1 MGGGI
6 AQLTADRGL
15 PTRMKDIKNEQLAGG
30 FAAAARIWKEKLK
43 KRRMTRTEFA
53 QKMAL
58 LSGTLD
64 YSGFEGCDLTIEAVL
79 EKLAVKHAVL
89 ADWEKVA
96 SPTAIFASNT
106 STLPI
111 TEIAKAAAHPERVVG
126 MHFFSPVHKMP
137 LVEVIWGEKTDP
149 EVTATIFDLA
159 RKMGKTPVVVKD
171 APGFLVNRLLS
182 PYLGEGARVLLA
194 GMPMEAIDK
203 AMRAFGMPVGPIEL
217 LDEVGIDVATKGA
230 ETLAAAWP
238 ERMPLEPA
246 FSRMIEKGRLGRKV
260 KKGFYAYI
268 GDKKAGPD
276 GTCYFD
282 LGLKAPAGAR
292 LSTEALVDRLILP
305 MVNEAAFCLEDGIV
319 ASPAKLDLAMIF
331 GTGFPPFR
339 GGPLRYADSLG
350 LANVVG
356 KLEALAKEHGPRFT
370 PAPFLAELAQK
381 GKTFHQE

>member
-1 MGGGI
+1 
-6 AQLTADRGL
+6 
-15 PTRMKDIKNEQLAGG
+15 
-30 FAAAARIWKEKLK
+30 
-43 KRRMTRTEFA
+43 
-53 QKMAL
+53 
-58 LSGTLD
+58 
-64 YSGFEGCDLTIEAVL
+64 
-79 EKLAVKHAVL
+79 
-89 ADWEKVA
+89 
-96 SPTAIFASNT
+96 
-106 STLPI
+106 
-111 TEIAKAAAHPERVVG
+111 

-159 RKMGKTPVVVKD
+159 KRMGKTPVVVKD

-182 PYLGEGARVLLA
+182 PYLGEAARLLLA
-194 GMPMEAIDK
+194 GAPMEAIDK
-203 AMRAFGMPVGPIEL
+203 AMRSFGMPVGPLEL

-246 FSRMIEKGRLGRKV
+246 FARMIEKGRLGRKV

-282 LGLKAPAGAR
+282 LGMVPPRASR
-292 LSTEALVDRLILP
+292 LSEAEIVERLLLP
-305 MVNEAAFCLEDGIV
+305 MVNEAAFCLQDGIV

-339 GGPLRYADSLG
+339 GGPLRHADSLG
-350 LANVVG
+350 LSKVVDSLE
-356 KLEALAKEHGPRFT
+356 KLADAHGPRFT
-370 PAPFLAELAQK
+370 PAPYLLRLARE